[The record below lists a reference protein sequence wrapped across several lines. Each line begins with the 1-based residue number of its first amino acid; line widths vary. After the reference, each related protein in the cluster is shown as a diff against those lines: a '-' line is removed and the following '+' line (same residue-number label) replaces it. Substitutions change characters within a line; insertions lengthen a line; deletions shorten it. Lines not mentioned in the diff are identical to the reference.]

1 MREGGKKAAN
11 GMREE
16 RGVRTAREDIQAMAG
31 VIWLGPET
39 VQTLSF
45 NEYNQED

>member
-1 MREGGKKAAN
+1 MGEKKAAN

-31 VIWLGPET
+31 V
-39 VQTLSF
+39 V
-45 NEYNQED
+45 